1 MQAELVGSNNH
12 KYGTWI
18 RASSPPKERFSNVNK
33 FSSNL
38 EGSVNDGIQLQGR
51 SDRNSG
57 GNGGDKSCGL
67 NDTTISH
74 VSAKGNE
81 KIGADTV
88 QDSSVEK
95 IDKDADFPPEAANDQ
110 LLTHAFPCNKMNH
123 GSAKSSKWKQLARRK
138 GQALS
143 SSEVG
148 MESRKHD
155 EL

>member
-95 IDKDADFPPEAANDQ
+95 IDKDADFPPGFQRLKIAENGGIASRPDITITPNIM
-110 LLTHAFPCNKMNH
+110 LAFSEIC
-123 GSAKSSKWKQLARRK
+123 GSD
-138 GQALS
+138 
-143 SSEVG
+143 
-148 MESRKHD
+148 SRSVSTN
-155 EL
+155 